1 MPIITLLTDFGT
13 SDSYVAE
20 VKGVLLAG
28 CPGAT
33 LVDISHAVP
42 PGNLATAS
50 YLLGRSW
57 RHFPK
62 GTVHF
67 AVVDPGVGTTR
78 RAVAVGREGHLFVA
92 PDNGLLTAVI
102 GNGSGAEVWTLA
114 EPAGASPTF
123 HGRDLFAPAAA
134 RLAAGATLADVG
146 ALVLEPPV
154 LLASPVPQYEGKKVH
169 GEILHVDRYGNLVT
183 TLTPEVVPA
192 YAVLESEDMEIGPI
206 RRTFGDVKSGELLAY
221 WGSGGLLEIAVRDGN
236 AARRL
241 GIGAGS
247 RVTARLG

>member
-28 CPGAT
+28 CPDAT
-33 LVDISHAVP
+33 LVDVSHAVA
-42 PGNLATAS
+42 PGSIATAA
-50 YLLGRSW
+50 YLLGRTW

-67 AVVDPGVGTTR
+67 IVVDPGVGTTR
-78 RAVAVGREGHLFVA
+78 RAVAVGRDGHLFVA
-92 PDNGLLTAVI
+92 PDNGVLTPI
-102 GNGSGAEVWTLA
+102 LGLGSEVWTIA
-114 EPAGASPTF
+114 EPEGASPTF

-134 RLAAGATLADVG
+134 RLASGATLAEVG

-154 LLASPVPQYEGKKVH
+154 LLASPLPQYEGKRVH
-169 GEILHVDRYGNLVT
+169 GEVLHVDRYGNLVT
-183 TLTPEVVPA
+183 TFTDKLVPP
-192 YAVLESEDMEIGPI
+192 YAVLEADGQVIGPL
-206 RRTFGDVKSGELLAY
+206 RRTFGDVEKGELLAY
-221 WGSGGLLEIAVRDGN
+221 WGSSGYLEVAVRDGS

-241 GIGAGS
+241 GIGVGG

>member
-20 VKGVLLAG
+20 VKGVLLSGA
-28 CPGAT
+28 PGAT
-33 LVDISHAVP
+33 LVDVSHAVP
-42 PGNLATAS
+42 QGNIATAA
-50 YLLGRSW
+50 YLIGRTW

-67 AVVDPGVGTTR
+67 IVVDPGVGSTR
-78 RAVAVGREGHLFVA
+78 RAVAVGREGHFFVA
-92 PDNGLLTAVI
+92 PDNGVLTSVV
-102 GNGSGAEVWTLA
+102 GSGAEVWTLA
-114 EPAGASPTF
+114 EPEGASPTF

-134 RLAAGATLADVG
+134 RLAMGATLADVG

-154 LLASPVPQYEGKKVH
+154 LLASPIPQYEGKRVH
-169 GEILHVDRYGNLVT
+169 GEVLHIDRYGNLVT
-183 TLTPEVVPA
+183 TLTTAVVPA
-192 YAVLESEDMEIGPI
+192 YATLESEDMEIGPI
-206 RRTFGDVKSGELLAY
+206 RRTFSDVGKGELLAY
-221 WGSGGLLEIAVRDGN
+221 WGSSGLLEIAVRDGS

-241 GIGAGS
+241 GIGIGG